1 MSRLYSSPESYAVA
15 VCHLTGS
22 GARLR
27 SAPNHDAV
35 HHSCRRVRQQSRSTK
50 DAFPNRRH
58 SLAGRT
64 KNISLPKPPQQPRG
78 TKPRLRKSCLSKHR
92 VTASRDGFLRKSSS
106 AMGFRSLCG
115 REQHSFNYCARL
127 DLRFGTFHSAGSR
140 FENSGVHPLLRGQQ
154 PWTDVVSGT

>member
-1 MSRLYSSPESYAVA
+1 MPFTFMSSSSPTVA
-15 VCHLTGS
+15 F
-22 GARLR
+22 
-27 SAPNHDAV
+27 N
-35 HHSCRRVRQQSRSTK
+35 K

-58 SLAGRT
+58 SLSRPDQIVQPAKTSSIASRDQALFAQVLLYT
-64 KNISLPKPPQQPRG
+64 SLA
-78 TKPRLRKSCLSKHR
+78 LHKSCPSKHC
-92 VTASRDGFLRKSSS
+92 VTASRDCFLRKSSS